1 MTLPSILPSPLP
13 GLLAAR
19 TAAPPRPLLVLG
31 PCSAES
37 AEQVLVTAR
46 AAKALGADLL
56 RAGVWKPR
64 SRPGAFEGAGEAAL
78 EWLMAAKAETGL
90 PVAVEVATPQHVEAA
105 LRAGIDVPWLGA
117 RTVVDPFRVQE
128 LADALRGTGVPVL
141 VKNPVAPDVELWSGA
156 VERLRRAGVGQVGA
170 VHRGFSTYA
179 PGAAAE
185 AQYRNPPLW
194 QVAIEFRRRHPDV
207 PLLCDPSHIGGRRDL
222 IAPLS
227 QRALDLAYDGLMI
240 EIHPDPDR
248 ALSDAKQQL
257 TPAALGAVLAGL
269 VVRGADSPAAT
280 YGPRADELRRRID
293 AADRDLVEALAAR
306 MRTVAEIGAHKKA
319 HGVTIHQPERWA
331 DIFITRPEWAEALGL
346 RPELVQQLYELI
358 HLESIRTQT
367 DAAAE

>member
-1 MTLPSILPSPLP
+1 MSTPLLLP
-13 GLLAAR
+13 GLAAAR
-19 TAAPPRPLLVLG
+19 AAAPPRPLLILG

-37 AEQVLVTAR
+37 AEQVLTTAR
-46 AAKALGADLL
+46 AAKALGADFL

-78 EWLMAAKAETGL
+78 DWLMAAKAETGL
-90 PVAVEVATPQHVEAA
+90 PIAVEVATPAHVEAA
-105 LRAGIDVPWLGA
+105 LRAGVDVPWLGA

-141 VKNPVAPDVELWSGA
+141 VKNPVSPDVELWGGA

-179 PGAAAE
+179 PAAGPGIE
-185 AQYRNPPLW
+185 SYRNPPLW

-207 PLLCDPSHIGGRRDL
+207 PLIGDPSHMGGRRDL
-222 IAPLS
+222 IGPLS
-227 QRALDLAYDGLMI
+227 QRMLDLAYDGLMI
-240 EIHPDPDR
+240 ETHPDPDR

-257 TPAALGAVLAGL
+257 TPAALAEVLAGL
-269 VVRGADSPAAT
+269 IIREAGSSAAT
-280 YGPRADELRRRID
+280 YAPRADELRRRID
-293 AADRDLVEALAAR
+293 AADRDLIDALAAR
-306 MRTVAEIGAHKKA
+306 MRTVAEIGAHKKH

-331 DIFITRPEWAEALGL
+331 DIFASRTAWAETLGL
-346 RPELVQQLYELI
+346 HPEFIQALYEQI

-367 DAAAE
+367 DAATD